1 MDISQKVLSDI
12 VVFQKY
18 SKYIP
23 EIYRRETWEEIC
35 QRNMAMHIRKYP
47 AMKEEIKSVYKEF
60 VIPRKVLPSMRSM
73 QFGGEPIEVS
83 NSRIFNCAFS
93 GVDNTDVFPETM
105 FNLLSGSGVGY
116 SLVSEHIGKLPYVKG
131 TTTKTRRFLIGDS
144 ISGWA
149 DAIKVLF
156 KAHFYG
162 KSNPIFDY
170 RDIRPK
176 GARLITSGGKAPGP
190 EPLRICI
197 EKIRGILEGAR
208 GRRLK
213 SIEIHDCKCHIS
225 DAVLSGGIRR
235 AATIA
240 LFEIDDLDML
250 YCKTGDWWEL
260 NPQRG
265 RANNS
270 VLLNRNTVTK
280 EQWDKVWEVVRNS
293 GSGEPGFV
301 WTEDMTNGTNPCGE
315 IGLKSKQYCNLTE
328 VNVSDISCQEELNR
342 RVRAASFIGTLQAGY
357 TDFHYLSDDWKDNTE
372 EESLI
377 GVGMTGIASGGV
389 MSLDLTEAANAV
401 VEENKR
407 VSSMIGINTA
417 ARCTTIKPSGST
429 SCVVGSS
436 SGIHSWHSEYYIRR
450 VRVGKAEPLYQYLID
465 NIPELVEDCVFKPHI
480 EAVLS
485 IPQKAPDGAITRSES
500 VIDLLTRVKKFNN
513 EWVRPGHIS
522 GIPTHN
528 VSCTI
533 SVKDDEWDMVGEWMW
548 ENRNNYTGIS
558 VLPFSDHTYKQAPF
572 EDCDKETFDRM
583 FALLKDIDLSRVI
596 EKDDNT
602 ELMENVACAGGACEM
617 K

>member
-18 SKYIP
+18 AKYIP
-23 EIYRRETWEEIC
+23 EISRRETWEEIC

-131 TTTKTRRFLIGDS
+131 TTSKTRRFLIGDS

-328 VNVSDISCQEELNR
+328 VNVSDVSCQEELNR